1 MPAPVS
7 RQKINLPSMHL
18 SADDRVGRITE
29 WRFDAL
35 LRGIFDPLHLI
46 KAAAADDAD
55 CGKVLIHV
63 AQASSL
69 RTDQSKLEAILGLV
83 TSRVKAES
91 KRCRMQLR
99 VLEAVIASKLV
110 EDEQW

>member
-1 MPAPVS
+1 
-7 RQKINLPSMHL
+7 MHL

-35 LRGIFDPLHLI
+35 LRGIFDALHLI

-69 RTDQSKLEAILGLV
+69 RTDQRKLEACATLILFSGYD
-83 TSRVKAES
+83 AIIF
-91 KRCRMQLR
+91 CRT
-99 VLEAVIASKLV
+99 
-110 EDEQW
+110 

>member
-7 RQKINLPSMHL
+7 RQKINLPSLHL

-35 LRGIFDPLHLI
+35 LRGIFDALHLI

-69 RTDQSKLEAILGLV
+69 RTDQRKLEAFATLILFGATARLFFV
-83 TSRVKAES
+83 APSAEAAKIRDS
-91 KRCRMQLR
+91 
-99 VLEAVIASKLV
+99 
-110 EDEQW
+110 

>member
-1 MPAPVS
+1 
-7 RQKINLPSMHL
+7 MHL

-35 LRGIFDPLHLI
+35 LRGIFDALHLI

-63 AQASSL
+63 AQAGSFRHLNFIRGPRRDYFLSHLAL
-69 RTDQSKLEAILGLV
+69 RPRRFATAN
-83 TSRVKAES
+83 SRFSDDVCARFS
-91 KRCRMQLR
+91 QPSHL
-99 VLEAVIASKLV
+99 
-110 EDEQW
+110 

>member
-7 RQKINLPSMHL
+7 RQKINLPSLHL
-18 SADDRVGRITE
+18 SADDCVRRITE

-46 KAAAADDAD
+46 EAAAADDAD
-55 CGKVLIHV
+55 CGKILIHV

-69 RTDQSKLEAILGLV
+69 RSDQRKLEACATLILF
-83 TSRVKAES
+83 
-91 KRCRMQLR
+91 
-99 VLEAVIASKLV
+99 ASHDAIIV
-110 EDEQW
+110 SSPARQSDT